1 MVENAVRHAESTVS
15 IRAVAAA
22 KWIDLIIGDDGPG
35 VPASALARLTQRG
48 TRLDEAG
55 GGQGIGLAI
64 VADIAEAAGGDLLL
78 RNGTIGLEATLRLER
93 QAEDA
98 PPRSAARRG

>member
-1 MVENAVRHAESTVS
+1 M
-15 IRAVAAA
+15 
-22 KWIDLIIGDDGPG
+22 P
-35 VPASALARLTQRG
+35 PSALARLTQRG

-55 GGQGIGLAI
+55 DGQGIGLAI

-78 RNGTIGLEATLRLER
+78 RNGTTGLEATLRLER

-98 PPRSAARRG
+98 PPRSAAWRG